1 MTMNIFTV
9 VWVSWF
15 LSEVLLNR
23 LFRSKTRKEDSP
35 DNHSLKI
42 LWGTIFIALT
52 AGITIA
58 NLVSAPLIPYD
69 LIRYTGL
76 LLILAGIVLRF
87 IAIRTLGRFFTVD
100 LAIDPEHSL
109 VKKGLYKYIRHP
121 SYTGSL
127 LSFLGMG
134 LSLNSWIST
143 LVIFIPVLFAFIHR
157 IRIEEKL
164 LVEQLGM
171 SYREYKRQTK
181 RLVPWVY

>member
-1 MTMNIFTV
+1 M
-9 VWVSWF
+9 
-15 LSEVLLNR
+15 
-23 LFRSKTRKEDSP
+23 
-35 DNHSLKI
+35 
-42 LWGTIFIALT
+42 
-52 AGITIA
+52 
-58 NLVSAPLIPYD
+58 
-69 LIRYTGL
+69 
-76 LLILAGIVLRF
+76 
-87 IAIRTLGRFFTVD
+87 D

-134 LSLNSWIST
+134 LSLNNWIST

-164 LVEQLGM
+164 LDEQSGM
-171 SYREYKRQTK
+171 SYREYKRRTK